1 MCREETFGQKLARV
15 PTLESNAPTMRKIIL
30 LTVAVV
36 TVFSLDLFMAR
47 PHKSAAAHN
56 DLSRS
61 FTFEPVD
68 VGGRTTA
75 D

>member
-1 MCREETFGQKLARV
+1 
-15 PTLESNAPTMRKIIL
+15 MRKIIL

-36 TVFSLDLFMAR
+36 TVFSLDFFMAR
-47 PHKSAAAHN
+47 PHKSAATHN
-56 DLSRS
+56 ELSRS

>member
-1 MCREETFGQKLARV
+1 
-15 PTLESNAPTMRKIIL
+15 MRKIIL
-30 LTVAVV
+30 LTIAVV
-36 TVFSLDLFMAR
+36 TVFSLDFFMAR
-47 PHKSAAAHN
+47 PHKMAATHN

-68 VGGRTTA
+68 VGGHSSA